1 MERADKS
8 AHSKLKHYR
17 RTWVPD
23 GELMMKKML
32 ICLALLLAFGSGAA
46 VAFSFSQSNQT
57 SGYVIER
64 ESEVAKNEPGP
75 HDGGGPS
82 TGYSFFEKAPD
93 LKFSFRKRVLHKG
106 AAIGYHLQKTD
117 EVYYITG
124 GEGVMTIN
132 GESMPVKSGDAVLTR
147 GGSSHGLVQ
156 KGETDLTI
164 IITFQKE

>member
-1 MERADKS
+1 MFCA
-8 AHSKLKHYR
+8 
-17 RTWVPD
+17 
-23 GELMMKKML
+23 
-32 ICLALLLAFGSGAA
+32 GAA
-46 VAFSFSQSNQT
+46 VAINFAPSPGAQRYLF
-57 SGYVIER
+57 ER
-64 ESEVAKNEPGP
+64 DGDVAKNEPGP

-124 GEGVMTIN
+124 GQGVMTIN
-132 GESMPVKSGDAVLTR
+132 GESMPVKPGDAVLTR
-147 GGSSHGLVQ
+147 AGSSHGLVQ
-156 KGETDLTI
+156 KGEGDLTI

>member
-1 MERADKS
+1 M
-8 AHSKLKHYR
+8 LKR
-17 RTWVPD
+17 C
-23 GELMMKKML
+23 L
-32 ICLALLLAFGSGAA
+32 IAVLVLCAFCAGAA
-46 VAFSFSQSNQT
+46 IAIGFAESQGSPRFLF
-57 SGYVIER
+57 ER
-64 ESEVAKNEPGP
+64 DRDVAKNEPGP

-124 GEGVMTIN
+124 GRGVMTIN
-132 GESMPVKSGDAVLTR
+132 GEPMPVKAGDALLTR
-147 GGSSHGLVQ
+147 AGSSHGLVQ
-156 KGETDLTI
+156 KGQADLTI

>member
-1 MERADKS
+1 MKRRSLIAVLVFS
-8 AHSKLKHYR
+8 AF
-17 RTWVPD
+17 
-23 GELMMKKML
+23 
-32 ICLALLLAFGSGAA
+32 CAGAA
-46 VAFSFSQSNQT
+46 IAIGFTSSQSPQR
-57 SGYVIER
+57 YVFER
-64 ESEVAKNEPGP
+64 ERDVAKNEPGP

-117 EVYYITG
+117 EVYYVTG
-124 GEGVMTIN
+124 GKGTMTIN
-132 GESMPVKSGDAVLTR
+132 GEPISVEAGDAVLTR

-156 KGETDLTI
+156 KGDADLTI

>member
-1 MERADKS
+1 
-8 AHSKLKHYR
+8 
-17 RTWVPD
+17 
-23 GELMMKKML
+23 MMKKIL
-32 ICLALLLAFGSGAA
+32 IGLSLLLAFGSGAA
-46 VAFSFSQSNQT
+46 LAITVTQAPSAA
-57 SGYVIER
+57 GYLIER
-64 ESEVAKNEPGP
+64 DGEVAKNEPGP

-82 TGYSFFEKAPD
+82 TGYVFFEKAPD

-124 GEGVMTIN
+124 GDGVMTLN
-132 GESMPVKSGDAVLTR
+132 GKPFPVRAGDAVLTR

-156 KGETDLTI
+156 KGTDDLTI

>member
-1 MERADKS
+1 M
-8 AHSKLKHYR
+8 LKR
-17 RTWVPD
+17 C
-23 GELMMKKML
+23 L
-32 ICLALLLAFGSGAA
+32 IAVLLCVFCAGAA
-46 VAFSFSQSNQT
+46 IAIGFTSSQGASR
-57 SGYVIER
+57 YLFER
-64 ESEVAKNEPGP
+64 DRQVAKSEPGP

-124 GEGVMTIN
+124 GRGVMTIN
-132 GESMPVKSGDAVLTR
+132 DKPFAVKAGDAVLTR

-156 KGETDLTI
+156 KGEADLTI
-164 IITFQKE
+164 IITFLKE